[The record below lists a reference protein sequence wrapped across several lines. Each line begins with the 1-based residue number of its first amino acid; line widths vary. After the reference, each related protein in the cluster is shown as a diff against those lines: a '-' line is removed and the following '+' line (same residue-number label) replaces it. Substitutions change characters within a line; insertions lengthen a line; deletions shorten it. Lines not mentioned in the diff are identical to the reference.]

1 MAVGAG
7 LPKSKSSSQ
16 LARTRGDHGGS
27 SEWLHRTG
35 AALSSG
41 ARESKGQG
49 WLSTRASSTSLVRLD
64 DADEEDFYYD
74 CRGGGADDGERVYPG
89 DGEFS
94 PSSPLPPGMSPM
106 WGMREEF
113 DYFGAGAAHF
123 TNAGGSKEKDGK
135 GKARQEEGEEEEYY
149 RDLRGGYKLGQI
161 IDRLIGWSLFADDD
175 DDDTTDDD
183 DGGYD
188 GHAGGGAGDDGAKA
202 AHRRKPRERLRLL
215 APEDQ
220 EKLREEQRLR
230 RDQDGGWQDPAW
242 IFSIASNVL
251 F

>member
-1 MAVGAG
+1 MAVEAG
-7 LPKSKSSSQ
+7 LAESKPSSQ
-16 LARTRGDHGGS
+16 LARARGAHDGS

-64 DADEEDFYYD
+64 DAGEDFYYD
-74 CRGGGADDGERVYPG
+74 CRGDNDECACPN

-94 PSSPLPPGMSPM
+94 PASPLPPGMSPM

-113 DYFGAGAAHF
+113 DYFGAHAI
-123 TNAGGSKEKDGK
+123 SSVGK
-135 GKARQEEGEEEEYY
+135 GEEGAGEGGGGGEEEEEYY
-149 RDLRGGYKLGQI
+149 RHLRGGYRLGQI

-175 DDDTTDDD
+175 DDDDSADDD
-183 DGGYD
+183 DGGGD
-188 GHAGGGAGDDGAKA
+188 VGDDGVY
-202 AHRRKPRERLRLL
+202 RRKPRERLRLL
-215 APEDQ
+215 TAEDQ